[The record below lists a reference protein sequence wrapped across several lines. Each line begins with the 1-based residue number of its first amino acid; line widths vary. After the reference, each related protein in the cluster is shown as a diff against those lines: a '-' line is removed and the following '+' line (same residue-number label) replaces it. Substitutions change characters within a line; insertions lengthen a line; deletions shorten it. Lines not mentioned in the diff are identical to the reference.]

1 MVPLDALMPLVGF
14 HPAMCQATVEVWSIS
29 GAESTANRMKTQD
42 SSVKVSRGRWP
53 VGNTEFLPVNINQVD
68 PGRLITFKIT
78 SKKEPTTCIFKNS
91 SCDVQLS
98 CYLPQPIWPTSEGS
112 KRVCMRIGHDWNP
125 LVDHDPGSF
134 FRTIVMM
141 DHFGIFWANT
151 FNRAPRS
158 SVGPKHVPFLES
170 LTLQSLALLV
180 ANATNNQGKLT
191 DLWEIHSWQ
200 YGRSHV
206 TTQEVDGAKD
216 SQPSS
221 QKHHHGNAGGTK
233 YHLMDCFSHD
243 FRRLSTS
250 PQKVLL
256 PKLWTFSTFL
266 PLLNAWICR
275 SHVAAGNGYLQT
287 QRDEVKCNEKV
298 SWVVNKLPERKV
310 NLGSAKQV
318 WHGLENTSRLLC
330 FKSVEFTSILW
341 QQMYLA
347 ESIFLLPN
355 KDGYIGYLKCSKNPI
370 I

>member
-1 MVPLDALMPLVGF
+1 
-14 HPAMCQATVEVWSIS
+14 
-29 GAESTANRMKTQD
+29 
-42 SSVKVSRGRWP
+42 
-53 VGNTEFLPVNINQVD
+53 
-68 PGRLITFKIT
+68 
-78 SKKEPTTCIFKNS
+78 
-91 SCDVQLS
+91 
-98 CYLPQPIWPTSEGS
+98 
-112 KRVCMRIGHDWNP
+112 
-125 LVDHDPGSF
+125 
-134 FRTIVMM
+134 M
-141 DHFGIFWANT
+141 DHFGICWANT
-151 FNRAPRS
+151 FNRAPGS

-250 PQKVLL
+250 PKKVLL
-256 PKLWTFSTFL
+256 PKLWTVSTFL

-275 SHVAAGNGYLQT
+275 SHMAAGNGYLQT

-330 FKSVEFTSILW
+330 FKSVEFTSSLW
-341 QQMYLA
+341 QYLFVPSRIYLFVAKQGRLHRLSKMFKKSHYLIVNLSPPEVISSTYQM
-347 ESIFLLPN
+347 
-355 KDGYIGYLKCSKNPI
+355 NPI
-370 I
+370 HSNPIFNHTFDLFRFHIHFMSIPHEF